1 MSEDLRVDRV
11 SARILDKMSLS
22 ISLFIIVSNFPIFL
36 IFFCLNKFKNVK
48 NDAGFTCIW
57 MSACMI
63 NSDQIGFLYAIFE
76 LNLWECLKFIY
87 LSQIGWIS

>member
-48 NDAGFTCIW
+48 NDAGFTCI
-57 MSACMI
+57 
-63 NSDQIGFLYAIFE
+63 
-76 LNLWECLKFIY
+76 
-87 LSQIGWIS
+87 